1 MGTLHRFTRTE
12 LLIGS
17 DGLAK
22 LKNSSV
28 AIFGVG
34 GVGSFAAE
42 ALCRAGVGR
51 ITIIDFDDVCQTN
64 INRQIHA
71 MDGTVGRPKVQVM
84 AERMRLINPDA
95 EIIPYHESYSAE
107 TSPLLLADS
116 YDYVVDA
123 IDNITAK
130 IHLINS
136 CKERGIP
143 IISSMGAAAKTDP
156 SRIKVADISATH
168 ACRMARA
175 VRKLLRQRGVT
186 KGVTVVFSTEE
197 HDDAHQV
204 ISSCRPDCSCPDRD
218 RPDFPCRHRKVIL
231 GSISFIPSIFGL
243 TMAGVII
250 NTLLEN
256 K

>member
-1 MGTLHRFTRTE
+1 MITLHRFSRTE

-17 DGLAK
+17 EGLTK
-22 LKNSSV
+22 LRNSSV
-28 AIFGVG
+28 AVFGVG

-51 ITIIDFDDVCQTN
+51 ITIVDFDDVCLTN

-95 EIIPYHESYSAE
+95 EIIAFHEAYSAE
-107 TSPLLLADS
+107 TSQVLMNS
-116 YDYVVDA
+116 YDFVIDA

-130 IHLINS
+130 IHLITS

-156 SRIKVADISATH
+156 GRIKVADISSTY

-175 VRKLLRQRGVT
+175 VRKLLKQRGVT

-197 HDDAHQV
+197 RDDSQQV
-204 ISSCRPDCSCPDRD
+204 ISSCRPDCSCSDRD
-218 RPDFPCRHRKVIL
+218 RPDFSCRHRKVIL
-231 GSISFIPSIFGL
+231 GSISFIPPIFGL
-243 TMAGVII
+243 TMAGTVV
-250 NTLLEN
+250 NALLEA
-256 K
+256 